1 MSQFVE
7 VEGEIDED
15 EEEEVIEEQN
25 NSKQNRIDNG
35 EYDYNDFNQIISK
48 MSSDNLED
56 VQKLGVNITNI
67 M

>member
-25 NSKQNRIDNG
+25 NSKQNGIDNG

-56 VQKLGVNITNI
+56 VQKLGVKITNI